1 MNKKQAIAYAQ
12 VALNFMQSS
21 KYFGDITP
29 ESLGVEMK
37 ETFKLYNNNIII
49 DIAKAQIFAR
59 KKVQNLNSKYDKEKS

>member
-21 KYFGDITP
+21 KYSGKVNP
-29 ESLGVEMK
+29 ENLGIEMK

-49 DIAKAQIFAR
+49 DIAKAQIFA
-59 KKVQNLNSKYDKEKS
+59 DKEVEKYKNKKK